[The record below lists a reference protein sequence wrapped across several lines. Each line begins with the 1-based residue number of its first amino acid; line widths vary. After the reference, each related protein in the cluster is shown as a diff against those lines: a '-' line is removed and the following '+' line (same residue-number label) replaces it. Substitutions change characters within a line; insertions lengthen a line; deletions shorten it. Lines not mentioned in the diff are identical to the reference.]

1 MAIQSPTVDVA
12 AALVRPTVA
21 SASRGYWPSVGRRL
35 RRDPVTLICAGVL
48 LLIVLSSIAAP
59 LLGLADPY
67 KTSMIRR
74 LSADRTRRAAMSLRG
89 QALVDGEGA
98 DRVVRALTAT
108 EEAVYADPVSR
119 E

>member
-1 MAIQSPTVDVA
+1 MAFMGLPALAIILADNQRPIVDAVDVA
-12 AALVRPTVA
+12 GAAVSLGWHERCSP
-21 SASRGYWPSVGRRL
+21 
-35 RRDPVTLICAGVL
+35 DD
-48 LLIVLSSIAAP
+48 IA
-59 LLGLADPY
+59 
-67 KTSMIRR
+67 SMIRR